1 MIIDD
6 NVAGNGAND
15 SVADPS
21 PFFFLCCCVLAF
33 LCLFFTIG
41 PLYGFMSVG
50 GSALSGRK
58 APEPRVWRNRL
69 VMRTHGPLLA
79 GPENNKSRSDFTTW
93 LHYCCLI
100 YFDLF
105 LD

>member
-6 NVAGNGAND
+6 NVTGNGAND

-21 PFFFLCCCVLAF
+21 PFFFLRSSVLAF
-33 LCLFFTIG
+33 FFYDW
-41 PLYGFMSVG
+41 PSLWLDV
-50 GSALSGRK
+50 SGRVSIIRK
-58 APEPRVWRNRL
+58 KSAGSVA
-69 VMRTHGPLLA
+69 VLA
-79 GPENNKSRSDFTTW
+79 GPTNNKSRSDFTTW